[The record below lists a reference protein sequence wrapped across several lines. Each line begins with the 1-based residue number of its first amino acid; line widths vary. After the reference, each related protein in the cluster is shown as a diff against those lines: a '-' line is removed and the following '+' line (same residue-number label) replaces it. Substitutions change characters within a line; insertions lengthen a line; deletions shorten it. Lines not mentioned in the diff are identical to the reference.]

1 MYNIRDFSNGLQDFG
16 YESSMNILGYNIGG
30 HIWDMTDEQIAR
42 VYDLEEAYLDRW
54 AHLTLEH
61 IQDGD
66 ESIDYDFLGEKL
78 IRYDDD
84 GRAEELEDD
93 ERVQQAMEIAEQE
106 CDSLDWS
113 EF

>member
-1 MYNIRDFSNGLQDFG
+1 MYTINQFSNGLQDFG
-16 YESSMNILGYNIGG
+16 FESARSILDIQTTNIL
-30 HIWDMTDEQIAR
+30 DMTDEELDR
-42 VYDLEEAYLDRW
+42 LDDLEEAYLDRW
-54 AHLTLEH
+54 AHLVLEH

-66 ESIDYDFLGEKL
+66 ESIDYDFASEKL